1 MELVKRVTNKEG
13 NRRISIY
20 TDDHAYNPMDL
31 TDEPLHCA
39 DWVRG
44 YTLTKGK
51 RRGRQYQSARELI
64 VNLLNQYGRRERII
78 NYLIEN
84 GKHLTD
90 GSYIHNAL
98 IYDKHN
104 RQWVLKDFGKH
115 YNYCTKEI
123 EDDWFGYYTFDCRKD
138 DINLFDLLDNLRSDT
153 LDCLCAEKY
162 WNNGIRIASYN
173 FDYMGA
179 ISFSN
184 YFDTSS
190 EGIAWL
196 DKDEFLEY
204 SGCGLDYWRKKK
216 TLGEIEFLLEE
227 IRDWSLGNAYVYIA
241 ETLEDGEWI
250 EETSC
255 CGFYG
260 DIDFVLKEACRGS
273 KEEWIEE
280 VV

>member
-20 TDDHAYNPMDL
+20 TDDYACNPMDL
-31 TDEPLHCA
+31 TDEPLHCE
-39 DWVRG
+39 DWSHNISIANSAC
-44 YTLTKGK
+44 YENA
-51 RRGRQYQSARELI
+51 RGRI
-64 VNLLNQYGRRERII
+64 VRLLTDYGRRERII
-78 NYLIEN
+78 KYLIDN

-90 GSYIHNAL
+90 GTYIHCNNAL

-104 RQWVLKDFGKH
+104 RQWVLKAFGKH

-123 EDDWFGYYTFDCRKD
+123 EDDWFDYYTFDCRKD
-138 DINLFDLLDNLRSDT
+138 EIDLFDLLDSLRSDT
-153 LDCLCAEKY
+153 LDCICAEKY
-162 WNNGIRIASYN
+162 WNDGIRIASYY

-190 EGIAWL
+190 DGIAWL
-196 DKDEFLEY
+196 EKDEFLEY

-227 IRDWSLGNAYVYIA
+227 EIRDWSLGNVYGYIA
-241 ETLEDGEWI
+241 ETLKDGEWI
-250 EETSC
+250 EEDSC
-255 CGFYG
+255 CCFYG
-260 DIDFVLKEACRGS
+260 DIDLVLEEACRGS
-273 KEEWIEE
+273 EEEWIEE